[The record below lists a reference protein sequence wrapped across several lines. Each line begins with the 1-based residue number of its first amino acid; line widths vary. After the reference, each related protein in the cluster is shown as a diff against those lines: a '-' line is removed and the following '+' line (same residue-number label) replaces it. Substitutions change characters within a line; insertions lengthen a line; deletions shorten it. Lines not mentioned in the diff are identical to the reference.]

1 MMPEDEQKK
10 EEKVDND
17 RDKCGKT
24 RYVRI
29 QIWFRNLFQYRDYAL
44 YTSISMNV
52 FRKHLGVLDLGV
64 LDLGLIDFVR
74 ILRIIG
80 LL

>member
-1 MMPEDEQKK
+1 MNRSANYYSGRVRPRRMPE

-64 LDLGLIDFVR
+64 LDF
-74 ILRIIG
+74 
-80 LL
+80 